1 MTCVISSC
9 KGERLSAPFIFSHHS
24 QTCLT
29 RSSSSSWSSLMAN
42 GRKVKYLTLRMLT
55 LMFGS
60 LKRFQ
65 NTDAIP
71 PQWYPNHYFLPFRLL
86 TEKNRG
92 TIVCPF
98 FFFADFPGVI
108 CSFSKL
114 FKVWDFTGSC
124 WKWNA
129 ALEYSEMQISSS
141 VTATE
146 MQTYTLVFETEFLTC
161 KNWRILKIIIDLFQ
175 LILFVFFLSF

>member
-1 MTCVISSC
+1 MGEKWSTSHCECSLWC
-9 KGERLSAPFIFSHHS
+9 LGAWKGSKTLTRSHHS
-24 QTCLT
+24 DIQTIIPSISAFNREEQRNDSVSFLLLCL
-29 RSSSSSWSSLMAN
+29 
-42 GRKVKYLTLRMLT
+42 
-55 LMFGS
+55 
-60 LKRFQ
+60 
-65 NTDAIP
+65 D
-71 PQWYPNHYFLPFRLL
+71 
-86 TEKNRG
+86 
-92 TIVCPF
+92 
-98 FFFADFPGVI
+98 FADFPGVI

-175 LILFVFFLSF
+175 LILFVFSCLFSL